1 MNIENQQTITFW
13 NGNKSQVRQ
22 EHELK
27 LLETILEATSDDT
40 EYQLINDPTDYPNA
54 EDEGDIFN
62 KGADLLVTVAGN
74 KKFEG
79 KAFIPVNVPIAN
91 GILGNRILIIREQ
104 DQEVFSTI
112 TETELKTLRAGIPS
126 TWADADLFRYNG
138 YNVVEKGLFEEVF
151 QRLKNNEFDYVSLGA
166 NEIESI
172 YYDMARPLGGL
183 MIESTLKLYYPFP
196 LVFYVHPVNRALA
209 TRVEKGLEIII
220 ANGEYTKLFNQFY
233 GDDIVRLELNTRKTF
248 KLDNPLLPKS

>member
-27 LLETILEATSDDT
+27 ILEAILEATSDDT
-40 EYQLINDPTDYPNA
+40 DYQLINDPTDYPNA
-54 EDEGDIFN
+54 EDEGDIFH

-79 KAFIPVNVPIAN
+79 RAFIPVNIPIAN

-104 DQEVFSTI
+104 DQAVFSTI
-112 TETELKTLRAGIPS
+112 TETELKTQRAGIPA
-126 TWADADLFRYNG
+126 TWADADLFRHNG

-151 QRLKNNEFDYVSLGA
+151 QRLKSNEFDYVSLGA
-166 NEIESI
+166 NEVESI
-172 YYDMARPLGGL
+172 YLDMAESLGGL
-183 MIESTLKLYYPFP
+183 KIEADLKLYYPFP
-196 LVFYVHPVNRALA
+196 LIFYVHPERADLA
-209 TRVEKGLEIII
+209 QMIAHGLKKIKESC
-220 ANGEYTKLFNQFY
+220 EYDELFEEYY
-233 GDDIVRLELNTRKTF
+233 GDSINSLRLGSRKTMS
-248 KLDNPLLPKS
+248 LQNPLIPA